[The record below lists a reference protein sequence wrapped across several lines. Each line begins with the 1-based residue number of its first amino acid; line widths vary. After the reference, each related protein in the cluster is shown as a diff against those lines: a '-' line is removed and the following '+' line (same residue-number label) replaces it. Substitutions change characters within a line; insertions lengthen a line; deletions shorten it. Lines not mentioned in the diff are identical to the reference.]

1 MITVLNYINAFFSVL
16 IMNCIQP
23 TNWVHCSQPLEEWF
37 YPELSY
43 GLQIRNDPS
52 IIYKSE
58 RIDEKNS

>member
-1 MITVLNYINAFFSVL
+1 
-16 IMNCIQP
+16 MNCIQP